1 MAYFV
6 APGTL
11 PHFRVTEPSRA
22 EETEGLGLVVFG
34 VAVTKSELVNL
45 DHLPPT

>member
-1 MAYFV
+1 MAYLA

-11 PHFRVTEPSRA
+11 SHSSVTAPSRA
-22 EETEGLGLVVFG
+22 EEAEGLGLVVFG